1 MEDNKE
7 PSEETKNEWHQDP
20 DNWIWGIF
28 YYNPKD
34 VRLFPPKKI
43 KELGWTIN
51 FANPNS
57 VFLVLVL
64 IAVLL
69 IISEKAKLGQ

>member
-1 MEDNKE
+1 MNSNNNDPN
-7 PSEETKNEWHQDP
+7 EEQQNQWNNDP
-20 DNWIWGIF
+20 NNWIWGFF

-34 VRLFPPKKI
+34 SRLFPPKRI

-57 VFLVLVL
+57 VFLAIIL
-64 IAVLL
+64 IAILI
-69 IISEKAKLGQ
+69 IISEQVK

>member
-1 MEDNKE
+1 MNYNND
-7 PSEETKNEWHQDP
+7 PGEETQNQWNNDP
-20 DNWIWGIF
+20 DKWIWGFF

-34 VRLFPPKKI
+34 SRLFPPKRI

-57 VFLVLVL
+57 VFIVIIIIAILL
-64 IAVLL
+64 IAG
-69 IISEKAKLGQ
+69 EYAK

>member
-1 MEDNKE
+1 MSYHPDPNDEKQ
-7 PSEETKNEWHQDP
+7 NEWKNDP
-20 DNWIWGIF
+20 NNWIWGIF

-34 VRLFPPKKI
+34 SRLFPPKKT

-57 VFLVLVL
+57 VFVA
-64 IAVLL
+64 IA
-69 IISEKAKLGQ
+69 IIAIVIIIAEPTK

>member
-1 MEDNKE
+1 MNYNN
-7 PSEETKNEWHQDP
+7 PSEETQNEWNNDP
-20 DNWIWGIF
+20 NNWICGFF

-34 VRLFPPKKI
+34 KRLFPPKRI
-43 KELGWTIN
+43 KYMGWTIN

-57 VFLVLVL
+57 VFLALIL

-69 IISEKAKLGQ
+69 IVAEHIK